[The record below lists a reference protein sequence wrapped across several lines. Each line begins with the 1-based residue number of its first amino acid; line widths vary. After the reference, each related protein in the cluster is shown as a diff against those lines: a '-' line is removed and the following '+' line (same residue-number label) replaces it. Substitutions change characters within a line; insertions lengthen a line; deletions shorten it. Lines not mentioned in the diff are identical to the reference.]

1 MEGFSSSAQR
11 DTTVVALQCHVT
23 PHAVPLADE
32 SQDDD
37 RRWAG
42 VARVAG
48 PVWTRLPSLA
58 VGLFGVAMLWSVE
71 MSYSLAQRNSV

>member
-1 MEGFSSSAQR
+1 MTGFS
-11 DTTVVALQCHVT
+11 
-23 PHAVPLADE
+23 AVPLADE

-48 PVWTRLPSLA
+48 PVWTRLPSLT

-71 MSYSLAQRNSV
+71 MSYGNVALAQRNSV